1 MKKIFFGMLLVAFGL
16 GKSQSYASINTTLER
31 LEKEEYANT
40 NTELFEIEGKK
51 FILMKDFADH
61 SERHFLE
68 IRNNQSTVVLVND
81 DKKSG
86 EIASKIYS
94 GDVLRRKNV
103 VSVRLD
109 HLEKKQIGMPL
120 TYTFVLNY
128 KKNIWYLIDTATGE
142 RWIESVN
149 FEKK

>member
-1 MKKIFFGMLLVAFGL
+1 MLLLAFGL
-16 GKSQSYASINTTLER
+16 GKSQSYTSINATLER

-51 FILMKDFADH
+51 FVLMKDFADY

-68 IRNNQSTVVLVND
+68 IKNNQSTVILVND

-86 EIASKIYS
+86 EITSKIYS
-94 GDVLRRKNV
+94 GDLLRRKNV

-120 TYTFVLNY
+120 VYTFVLNY